1 MTEILVNGH
10 AGRSQAE
17 IADSLGMDRKTVRK
31 YTAPAIA
38 AGLVPGGAPLGDA
51 EWIAL
56 ATGIVP
62 LTAY

>member
-1 MTEILVNGH
+1 MTEILVNWH

-38 AGLVPGGAPLGDA
+38 AGLAPLGDA
-51 EWIAL
+51 EWTAL

-62 LTAY
+62 LTAH